1 MQEPSSLKRT
11 GYLRLQEKKLSR
23 AIATAPDDVEGW
35 MQYGYV
41 LLEQDQHKEVSPLCS
56 LLFCLVAGLMESAC
70 RFIDNM
76 FTRPCFHTYVPQA
89 LVKLTEA
96 GRLGGDT
103 SRLWRSKC

>member
-41 LLEQDQHKEVSPLCS
+41 LLEQDQHKEVSPCFLSCFVS
-56 LLFCLVAGLMESAC
+56 CVAGFNVTCM
-70 RFIDNM
+70 
-76 FTRPCFHTYVPQA
+76 
-89 LVKLTEA
+89 
-96 GRLGGDT
+96 
-103 SRLWRSKC
+103 